1 MSFSINTNVASL
13 QAMNYLSA
21 NSKFQSKTINEV
33 TSGLRIVNSGDD
45 AAGLAVANGYASQ
58 EAVLTQGI
66 QNANDGLATL
76 QTIDGGMSNISQLLN
91 RASTLASESASGT
104 FQGTRSVLD
113 NEFQS
118 VLSEINRQAQN
129 IGMNTGG
136 AFNKALSVFI
146 GGGRDATGG
155 TNNPNAV
162 TEGSVSVD
170 LSAAAVNTAAL
181 GLTSYQATNTS
192 ATPTAL
198 ATITGGTSAGGSVNF
213 TFSGAGFSDA
223 ANQITVTAQGV
234 NGATSLAQVVT
245 DINNGITTAENTN
258 PGNSNVKAFAAAG
271 IQASLNST
279 GTGIIFTSANAGFAV
294 TDGAATT
301 GNAAAQNI
309 LGIAGTGLQVDAGGV
324 QNVQL
329 KFPAIIVGSQDVT
342 LSTVG
347 SNGALVSTKVHIGA
361 VDETAAVAL
370 INTTLQALPITNPL
384 TKLVAVSDGTAHGN
398 VNIMGTGA
406 FQVFVGTPTT
416 SGGFQDSGGNTAT
429 LSSSAA
435 TTGGGV
441 LDLLTAG
448 DAGTAV
454 SAIGNAVAA
463 LGNAQAAV
471 GRGENDLTYAT
482 NLAQS
487 QLTNEATSESGIRDA
502 NMATEAANLTK
513 AQILLQ
519 AGVAALAQAN
529 AAPQNI
535 LALLKG

>member
-13 QAMNYLSA
+13 QAMNYLAA

-181 GLTSYQATNTS
+181 GLTSYQAANTS

-234 NGATSLAQVVT
+234 NGATSLADVVN

-258 PGNSNVKAFAAAG
+258 PGNSNVKAFAASG

-279 GTGIIFTSANAGFAV
+279 GTGIVFTSANAGFAV

-301 GNAAAQNI
+301 GNVAAQNI
-309 LGIAGTGLQVDAGGV
+309 LGIAATGLQVDAGGV

-347 SNGALVSTKVHIGA
+347 SNGSLVSTKVHIGA
-361 VDETAAVAL
+361 LDETAAVAL
-370 INTTLQALPITNPL
+370 INTTLQALPSTNPL

-416 SGGFQDSGGNTAT
+416 SGGFEDSGGNTAT
-429 LSSSAA
+429 LSSSAP

-441 LDLLTAG
+441 LDLLTAA

-535 LALLKG
+535 LALLKS